1 MICAVVLAAGRSLR
15 MGTQK
20 LLLPVAGKPLIARIV
35 DELLRSPVDET
46 FVVTGTDGTR
56 ISEALAG
63 RRVHF
68 VVNPERDGDMLS
80 SVRCGLR
87 ALPESCR
94 AVLVVLGDQ
103 PRLTAEMVG
112 KLIGAFH
119 QCGPGI
125 VVPVHG
131 QRRGHPLLFSIR
143 FRDEILQR
151 FDGAGLRGLLEAHPQ
166 EIAEITVEDQR
177 VLDDVDT
184 PENFRRLT
192 EESGA
197 S

>member
-1 MICAVVLAAGRSLR
+1 MICAIVLAAGRSLR

-20 LLLPVAGKPLIARIV
+20 LLLPLAGQAIIAHVV
-35 DELLRSPVDET
+35 DELQRSPVNEI
-46 FVVTGTDGTR
+46 FVVTGMDGAR

-63 RRVHF
+63 RRVCF
-68 VVNPERDGDMLS
+68 VNNPDRDGDMLS
-80 SVRCGLR
+80 SVRCGLW

-94 AVLVVLGDQ
+94 AVLVAIGDQ
-103 PRLTAEMVG
+103 PRLTAELVA

-119 QCGPGI
+119 QSGRSI
-125 VVPVHG
+125 AVPVHG
-131 QRRGHPLLFSIR
+131 QRRGHPLLFSKR

-151 FDGAGLRGLLEAHPQ
+151 FDDVGLRGLLEAHPQ
-166 EIAEITVEDQR
+166 EIAEITVEAQC

-184 PENFRRLT
+184 PEDFRRLT